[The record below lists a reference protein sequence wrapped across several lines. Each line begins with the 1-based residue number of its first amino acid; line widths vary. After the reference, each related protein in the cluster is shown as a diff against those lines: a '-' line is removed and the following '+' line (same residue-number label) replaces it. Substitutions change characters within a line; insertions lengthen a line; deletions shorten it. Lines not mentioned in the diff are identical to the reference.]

1 MRGRAFGAGN
11 FTAWFRRFGLKDGN
25 MITLH
30 SYWRSGAAYRVRI
43 GLALKGLSYKTAA
56 HDLRAGAQHDPEFLA
71 LNPQGLVPAIE
82 SEGMVFTQS
91 PAIFE
96 WLDEVYPNPP
106 LLPKA
111 PAERAQVR
119 ALAAQICCDIHPLN
133 NLRVLNALRSDLG
146 GKKEHVLAW
155 TAKWIGLGFA
165 ALEPQIARCGG
176 AFAWGDSATV
186 VDCCLVPQVYSAE
199 RFGVDLGPYP
209 AIRRVAEH
217 CRALEPFRAAHP
229 EAQPD
234 FAE

>member
-1 MRGRAFGAGN
+1 
-11 FTAWFRRFGLKDGN
+11 

-43 GLALKGLSYKTAA
+43 GLALKGLEYLTVA
-56 HDLRAGAQHDPEFLA
+56 HDLRSGEQHDAEFLA
-71 LNPQGLVPAIE
+71 LNPQGLVPALQVD
-82 SEGMVFTQS
+82 GMVLTQS
-91 PAIFE
+91 PAILE
-96 WLDEVYPNPP
+96 WLDEVWPEPP

-119 ALAAQICCDIHPLN
+119 SLAAQICCDIHPLN

-146 GKKEHVLAW
+146 GNKEHVLAW

-165 ALEPQIARCGG
+165 ALEPQIARLGG
-176 AFAWGDSATV
+176 AFAYGESPTV

-199 RFGVDLGPYP
+199 RFGVDLAPYP

-217 CRALEPFRAAHP
+217 CLTLEPFRAAHP

-234 FAE
+234 FV